1 MKDATKA
8 LLFSVAM
15 MITSII
21 IGDLI
26 ISLLTIAASV
36 VRLAYAY
43 DLGRERSQNVRPYRF
58 QFMR

>member
-15 MITSII
+15 MITSMI

-26 ISLLTIAASV
+26 ISLLTIAASI
-36 VRLAYAY
+36 VRLACAY
-43 DLGRERSQNVRPYRF
+43 DLSRERKNVRPYRF